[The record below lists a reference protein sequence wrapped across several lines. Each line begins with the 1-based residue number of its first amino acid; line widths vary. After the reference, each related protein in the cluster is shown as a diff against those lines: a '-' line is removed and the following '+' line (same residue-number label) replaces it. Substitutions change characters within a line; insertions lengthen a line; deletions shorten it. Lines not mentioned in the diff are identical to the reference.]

1 MRKVNKEA
9 IDVLTNKPNWFQF
22 GFHAK
27 TGEIIDRQEFEKRI
41 KALKCLSEGLTI
53 GNLDQVQGRTVLFHL
68 RLSAGKV
75 YKVHADSLVSALLEL
90 ISEGQLQTAV
100 SDRGN
105 KKLSNSPKV
114 IIGVQIYL
122 LP

>member
-1 MRKVNKEA
+1 MKRVNKEA

-41 KALKCLSEGLTI
+41 KALKCLSEGEII
-53 GNLDQVQGRTVLFHL
+53 GNLDEVQGRTVLFHL

-75 YKVHADSLVSALLEL
+75 YKVHADSLVSALIEL
-90 ISEGQLQTAV
+90 ISQGQLQTAI
-100 SDRGN
+100 SERGN
-105 KKLSNSPKV
+105 EKLSNGPEV
-114 IIGVQIYL
+114 IAGVQIYL

>member
-1 MRKVNKEA
+1 MRTVNKEA
-9 IDVLTNKPNWFQF
+9 IDVLTKKPNWFQF

-27 TGEIIDRQEFEKRI
+27 TGETIDKQEFEKRI
-41 KALKCLSEGLTI
+41 KALKCLSEGQTI
-53 GNLDQVQGRTVLFHL
+53 GNMDKVQGRTILFNL

-105 KKLSNSPKV
+105 KKLSNSSKV